1 MFTRTIL
8 MALASSA
15 LALLP
20 MRAPDLPAQLL
31 PVLGGSGG
39 SAFARSCGAGRVLT
53 GLRVRAG
60 LSLDAIGLLCR
71 PVNADGSLGSES
83 TVGTLAG
90 GGGGTA
96 DFDSCPA
103 ASVAVGARIFYGTYV
118 DGVILFCHAWDKSTR
133 RFGSSKVYEV
143 KVGRTTMSTLRTTLC
158 EQPTQPM
165 VALRGREASLVD
177 AVGFI
182 CDEP

>member
-1 MFTRTIL
+1 MISRALLLTLTGGL
-8 MALASSA
+8 LALAP
-15 LALLP
+15 L
-20 MRAPDLPAQLL
+20 RAPDLPAQYL

-39 SAFARSCGAGRVLT
+39 TAFTRSCGADRVLT
-53 GLRVRAG
+53 GVRFRSG

-96 DFDSCPA
+96 GFASCRTG
-103 ASVAVGARIFYGTYV
+103 SVVGSAYIMYGSYV
-118 DGVILFCHAWDKSTR
+118 SGVTLTCYAWEKSTR
-133 RFGSSKVYEV
+133 SYLAYAGVV
-143 KVGRTTMSTLRTTLC
+143 NAGRIGFSGGATTSC
-158 EQPTQPM
+158 EQKSQPV

-177 AVGFI
+177 ALGLI
-182 CDEP
+182 CNEP

>member
-1 MFTRTIL
+1 MLIRSTML
-8 MALASSA
+8 ALVGSA
-15 LALLP
+15 LALAP
-20 MRAPDLPAQLL
+20 MRATDLPPQNL

-39 SAFARSCGAGRVLT
+39 SAFSRSCGAGRVLT
-53 GLRVRAG
+53 GLRVRKG

-96 DFDSCPA
+96 DFASCPA
-103 ASVAVGARIFYGTYV
+103 GSVAAGAHIFFGTYV
-118 DGVILFCHAWDKSTR
+118 DGIRVLCHSWDKATR
-133 RFGSSKVYEV
+133 SFGAKVADFEL
-143 KVGRTTMSTLRTTLC
+143 GRLFNSTLRQTPC
-158 EQPTQPM
+158 EQKKQPM
-165 VALRGREASLVD
+165 VAIRGREDALVD

-182 CDEP
+182 CNEP